1 MTKNTIVLLFIVGVL
16 LFGCSTK
23 DYFGKLA
30 EKEIIEFQLEEQTS
44 TTRIEGDTIFIKVS
58 SNANLYELSATE
70 IKVSDYATVKPGI
83 GEKQDFSEPV
93 SYTVTA
99 ENGTTHIYYVIVQL
113 DVSMAAQLP
122 NSSFDLWY
130 DAVSQG
136 QNYKEIGL
144 NEKDKT
150 WGTGNQGAAFAIRM
164 GSKADFPSSPYDRD
178 GKMAARLTTQNMG
191 QLASIAGKG
200 IAAGNLFVG
209 SFKFENITVAYPV
222 FGYPYTQLPKA
233 FQVDY
238 QYRPKA
244 GLLDGK
250 LKPVDGNDA
259 LDFYLIL
266 EKRFGDKVTRLGV
279 GWFRSD
285 EEQTDWKTKKID
297 IKYAHG
303 KAPDG
308 VEEYATKILKY
319 GVDGNS
325 NIKDPKLMG
334 DATWGDISKE
344 NPTHILVVF
353 TSSYQGDY
361 FIGAP
366 GSELLVDNFELIYE

>member
-1 MTKNTIVLLFIVGVL
+1 MTNNTIGYLLIVGVL
-16 LFGCSTK
+16 LAGCSTK
-23 DYFGKLA
+23 DHFGELSD
-30 EKEIIEFQLEEQTS
+30 KEIIEFQLEEQTS
-44 TTRIEGDTIFIKVS
+44 TTQIEGDTIFIKVS
-58 SNANLYELSATE
+58 SKANLYDLSATE
-70 IKVSDYATVKPGI
+70 IKVSDYATVKPNI

-93 SYTVTA
+93 PYTVIA
-99 ENGTTHIYYVIVQL
+99 ENGTTHIYFIKVQQ
-113 DVSMAAQLP
+113 DVSMDAQLP
-122 NSSFDLWY
+122 NNSFDLWHN
-130 DAVSQG
+130 AVYQG
-136 QNYKEIGL
+136 QSYKEIGL

-164 GSKADFPSSPYDRD
+164 GSKADYPSSPYDRD

-191 QLASIAGKG
+191 SLASFAGKG
-200 IAAGNLFVG
+200 VAAGNIFVG
-209 SFKFENITVAYPV
+209 SFKFESITAAYPL

-238 QYRPKA
+238 QYRPEA
-244 GLLDGK
+244 EMLDGN
-250 LKPVDGNDA
+250 LKPVVGNDA

-266 EKRFGDKVTRLGV
+266 EKRFGGKVTRLGV
-279 GWFRSD
+279 GWFRSE
-285 EEQTDWKTKKID
+285 EEQTDWKTQKID
-297 IKYAHG
+297 IKYAYG
-303 KAPDG
+303 KTPEG
-308 VEEYATKILKY
+308 VGEYATKILKY
-319 GVDGNS
+319 GVDGNP

-334 DATWGDISKE
+334 EATWGDITTE